1 MREKGNYQLSLFF
14 LWFYDVFLGPP
25 LINYTTHPRYPDILS
40 GGTQTA
46 SLAPPGV
53 SALAAPTSS
62 TELSN
67 SNPQLEPPP
76 TGVSALA
83 APTSSTELSNSNPQL
98 EPPPIK
104 YATHPR
110 YSSPTAPQPVSAV
123 EEIISLADAL
133 SINNNSF
140 PGLVPVA
147 PPQRRRGKSK
157 YYSVVV
163 GRCCGVYSSW

>member
-46 SLAPPGV
+46 SLAPP
-53 SALAAPTSS
+53 
-62 TELSN
+62 
-67 SNPQLEPPP
+67 
-76 TGVSALA
+76 GVSALA

>member
-1 MREKGNYQLSLFF
+1 MHEKGNYQLSLFF

-25 LINYTTHPRYPDILS
+25 LINYTTHPRYPDIFS

-76 TGVSALA
+76 
-83 APTSSTELSNSNPQL
+83 
-98 EPPPIK
+98 IK

-110 YSSPTAPQPVSAV
+110 YSTPTAPQPVLAV
-123 EEIISLADAL
+123 EDFTFITNCTI
-133 SINNNSF
+133 
-140 PGLVPVA
+140 
-147 PPQRRRGKSK
+147 
-157 YYSVVV
+157 
-163 GRCCGVYSSW
+163 